1 MAFPRWRYFLIEIIS
16 IWRRRRRRRRRRCR
30 RRRRRQMIQEQS
42 SRSDRL
48 NIDGT

>member
-16 IWRRRRRRRRRRCR
+16 IWRRRRRRRRC

>member
-16 IWRRRRRRRRRRCR
+16 IWRRRRRRR
-30 RRRRRQMIQEQS
+30 QMIQEQS

>member
-1 MAFPRWRYFLIEIIS
+1 MAFPGWRYFLIEIIS

-30 RRRRRQMIQEQS
+30 RRRRQMIQEQS

>member
-16 IWRRRRRRRRRRCR
+16 IWRRRRRRRR
-30 RRRRRQMIQEQS
+30 QMIQEQS

>member
-16 IWRRRRRRRRRRCR
+16 IWRRRRRRRRRC

>member
-30 RRRRRQMIQEQS
+30 RRQMIQEQS

>member
-30 RRRRRQMIQEQS
+30 RRRRQMIQEQS

>member
-16 IWRRRRRRRRRRCR
+16 IWRRRRRRRRR
-30 RRRRRQMIQEQS
+30 QMIQEQS